1 MKAFKFLVA
10 IAVFCSPKQQVQSS
24 LVAPRRSPL
33 QAVASTRK
41 ISTKVRQREGGRSF
55 SRHHASPLVIR
66 GGAAAGSGDFQILPI
81 SKDRLMS
88 IIIGYYAVTGV
99 IGVSDPSKL
108 AGVMYAPYS
117 REGSFSHLC
126 YELTGAGTLSIAL
139 ALYLA
144 KYTRRAVVDIV
155 CVSALPGAYV
165 TFRHLL
171 KGTTVKLGCKK
182 GVWDLIMAHY
192 ILGIFFI
199 AERIGNTETI
209 ATIFACLPTIAG
221 FTGML
226 SLSYP
231 KAFYGIDI
239 RDGTER
245 RSVEPF
251 SPTLLRCDAANHIC
265 FPVVFRSHGGS
276 LPVDV

>member
-1 MKAFKFLVA
+1 MKAFKFLVG
-10 IAVFCSPKQQVQSS
+10 IAVFCSHRQQVQSS
-24 LVAPRRSPL
+24 LVAPRHRPL
-33 QAVASTRK
+33 ETAASTRK
-41 ISTKVRQREGGRSF
+41 LSTKVRQRASGRSS

-66 GGAAAGSGDFQILPI
+66 GGAAAGSGGFQILPI

-88 IIIGYYAVTGV
+88 IIIGYYVATGI

-108 AGVMYAPYS
+108 AGAMYAPYS
-117 REGSFSHLC
+117 REGSFAHLC
-126 YELTGAGTLSIAL
+126 YEMIGSGTLSIAL

-144 KYTRRAVVDIV
+144 KYTRRSVVDIV

-209 ATIFACLPTIAG
+209 ATIFACLPAIAG

-245 RSVEPF
+245 GSVEYS
-251 SPTLLRCDAANHIC
+251 SPTLALRFDAANHLC
-265 FPVVFRSHGGS
+265 FLS
-276 LPVDV
+276 

>member
-1 MKAFKFLVA
+1 MKAFKCLMVT
-10 IAVFCSPKQQVQSS
+10 AVFFSRKQHVQSS
-24 LVAPRRSPL
+24 LVAPHHRAPYLEAS
-33 QAVASTRK
+33 AVLSTDP
-41 ISTKVRQREGGRSF
+41 SGKVRQRGRDRSF
-55 SRHHASPLVIR
+55 AHHHASPLVIR
-66 GGAAAGSGDFQILPI
+66 GGAAASGDFQILPI

-88 IIIGYYAVTGV
+88 IIIGYYAATGI
-99 IGVSDPSKL
+99 IGVADPSKL
-108 AGVMYAPYS
+108 AGAMYAPFS

-126 YELTGAGTLSIAL
+126 YEMIGSGTLSIAL

-144 KYTRRAVVDIV
+144 KYTRRSVVDIV
-155 CVSALPGAYV
+155 CVSSLPGAYV

-209 ATIFACLPTIAG
+209 ATIFACFPAIAG

-239 RDGTER
+239 RDGTEKE
-245 RSVEPF
+245 SVGSF
-251 SPTLLRCDAANHIC
+251 SPFL
-265 FPVVFRSHGGS
+265 F
-276 LPVDV
+276 

>member
-1 MKAFKFLVA
+1 MKAFTFLVV
-10 IAVFCSPKQQVQSS
+10 IAVFCSHTQRVQSS
-24 LVAPRRSPL
+24 LVAPLHRLPEPAASSTKVS
-33 QAVASTRK
+33 AVASTR
-41 ISTKVRQREGGRSF
+41 VRQGGGGRSI
-55 SRHHASPLVIR
+55 SRYHASPLIIR
-66 GGAAAGSGDFQILPI
+66 GGAAGSGDFQILPI

-88 IIIGYYAVTGV
+88 IIIGYYVVTGI
-99 IGVSDPSKL
+99 IGVADPSKL
-108 AGVMYAPYS
+108 ASTMYAPYS
-117 REGSFSHLC
+117 RDGSFSNLC
-126 YELTGAGTLSIAL
+126 YELIGSGTLSIAL

-144 KYTRRAVVDIV
+144 KYTRRSVVDVI

-182 GVWDLIMAHY
+182 GVWDLIMAQY

-245 RSVEPF
+245 RSFEPVPRF
-251 SPTLLRCDAANHIC
+251 EIC
-265 FPVVFRSHGGS
+265 QC
-276 LPVDV
+276 